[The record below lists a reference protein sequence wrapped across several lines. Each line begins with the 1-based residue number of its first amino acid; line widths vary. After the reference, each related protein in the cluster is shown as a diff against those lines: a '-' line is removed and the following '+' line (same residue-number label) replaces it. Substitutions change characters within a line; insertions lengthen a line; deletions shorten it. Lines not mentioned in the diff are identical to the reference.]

1 MSERSSD
8 LVDGDLVLRPA
19 TGGIDGLVFDVL
31 LGEEPVGQVGV
42 RRTAGDVGLLDWQ
55 LDDDVPPGAGGRA
68 ARLLMAHGF
77 GLSGLHRIEA
87 HVDPSDVPTLRL
99 LSRAG
104 LRREGVLRGH
114 GGIGPRRSDRVLMAR
129 LVDDPAADTRDG
141 FIAMLNA
148 GLPRKRVISQAVVRD
163 PSGRALLCE
172 LTYKSEWDLPGGVV
186 EPLESPATGLSRELR
201 EELGIDLAVG
211 ELLTVNWLPAWRG
224 WDDACLLVFD
234 GGTLPV
240 DAIDTMTLQPA
251 EIRAVHWCTPDD
263 VQAHATAAT
272 IRLLEALADPDRRG
286 GYLEDGSPGPNSQ

>member
-1 MSERSSD
+1 MSERPGD

-55 LDDDVPPGAGGRA
+55 LDDDVSPGAGGRA

-163 PSGRALLCE
+163 PSGRVLLCE

-272 IRLLEALADPDRRG
+272 IRLLEALADPGRRG
-286 GYLEDGSPGPNSQ
+286 RYLEDGSSAPRSP